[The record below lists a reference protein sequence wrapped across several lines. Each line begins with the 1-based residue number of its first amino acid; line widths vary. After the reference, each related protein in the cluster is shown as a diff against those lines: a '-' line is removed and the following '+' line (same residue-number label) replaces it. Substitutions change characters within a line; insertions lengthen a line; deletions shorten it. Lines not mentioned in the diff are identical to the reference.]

1 MDSSTLV
8 VISALTITTL
18 ILVLIWLIPTLMC
31 RNARKKFEEYLSQ
44 FSKDSLDYYIACYG
58 DEYEKEQ
65 ISENEFKYTWNIRDV
80 EIYSGSINMNGS
92 TTLHTHP
99 IDYIVEI
106 ICDSDNKVINIIN

>member
-65 ISENEFKYTWNIRDV
+65 ISENEFKYT
-80 EIYSGSINMNGS
+80 
-92 TTLHTHP
+92 
-99 IDYIVEI
+99 
-106 ICDSDNKVINIIN
+106 